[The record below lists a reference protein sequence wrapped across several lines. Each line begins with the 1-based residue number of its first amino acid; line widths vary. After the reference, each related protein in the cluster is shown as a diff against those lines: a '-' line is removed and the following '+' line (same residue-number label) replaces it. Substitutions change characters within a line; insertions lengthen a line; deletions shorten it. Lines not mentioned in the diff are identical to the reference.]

1 MPYSPAVADASI
13 EVACTAAHAW
23 ALITDVERIPAW
35 VPGVAE
41 VTVLERAPPP
51 DALVARR
58 DGAGPRHHS
67 WDRYPRVVQFVTMP
81 STGSLVYRLRYQ
93 HDDAVRTQ
101 RWSSVEGDE
110 RGLDGQAR
118 VDDLGDG
125 RCRLHYQ
132 LSSWAGRAV
141 PRWAQA
147 ALADDTAQRTVEAFR
162 RWAEGADGGAPHV
175 AR

>member
-1 MPYSPAVADASI
+1 VADASI

-41 VTVLERAPPP
+41 VSVLER
-51 DALVARR
+51 
-58 DGAGPRHHS
+58 
-67 WDRYPRVVQFVTMP
+67 DRYPRVVQFVTMP